1 MIGTVIGTRPTPGQR
16 HMLHVRGISAR
27 RVGRA
32 FNAAVLAAPKN
43 AAELEEVLSDPA
55 KSKDILADRK
65 ALQEF
70 ITNYAKEQQ
79 GDGTELRRAVAEE
92 TQRVFAE
99 MMRDNGLTDKA
110 GKALINRPD
119 LDPQARGNGGNRGM
133 LTSHKQGTAH
143 NPQAPGAKVDPL
155 FNSGLEY
162 IQTIWH
168 KARPTDELNEKITT
182 LRNEA
187 SSVSPADGGF
197 LVPETLRSQLMQIAL
212 ENSVVRPLATVV
224 PMDSARVPF
233 PMIDS
238 TTNQGSVFGGMVA
251 SWGEEGAPL
260 SDSSPKFGRVTLDA
274 RKLTGLSAVPNELLQ
289 DSAVSFSALLEQL
302 WPMAIAFAE
311 DAAFQAGTGVGE
323 PLGYR
328 GEGNTASIGV
338 ARGTDNEIA
347 YTDIVAMYARMLP
360 SSLAR
365 AVWTCSPEALP
376 QLLTMSLSVGTGGN
390 SVWVVNAA
398 GPAPMNIFGRP
409 LIVTEK
415 GGRLGTRGDL
425 AFTDLSYYLVG
436 DRQQMTADSSTDYNF
451 GADKT
456 TFRIIQRVDG
466 RPWLQ
471 SAITPANGSTN
482 TLSPFVQLAN
492 R

>member
-16 HMLHVRGISAR
+16 HMLSVRGISAR

-32 FNAAVLAAPKN
+32 FNRATLPVPKN
-43 AAELEEVLSDPA
+43 DAELGEMLADPA
-55 KSKDILADRK
+55 KSKDILADRQ
-65 ALQEF
+65 ALKDF
-70 ITNYAKEQQ
+70 ITAYAKEQQ
-79 GDGTELRRAVAEE
+79 GDGTELRNAVAEE
-92 TQRVFAE
+92 TKRVFAE
-99 MMRDNGLTDKA
+99 MLRDNGLTDKD
-110 GKALINRPD
+110 GKALIKRPD
-119 LDPQARGNGGNRGM
+119 MDPQNRRAGGM

-143 NPQAPGAKVDPL
+143 NPDAAGAKVDGL
-155 FNSGLEY
+155 FNSGVDY
-162 IQTIWH
+162 VRTIWH
-168 KARPTDELNEKITT
+168 KARPSDDLNEKLAS
-182 LRNEA
+182 LRNAA

-212 ENSVVRPLATVV
+212 EQSVVRPLATVV

-251 SWGEEGAPL
+251 SWGEEAAPL
-260 SDSSPKFGRVTLDA
+260 SDSSPKFGRIDLDA

-289 DSAVSFSALLEQL
+289 DSIVSFSALLESL
-302 WPMAIAFAE
+302 WPMALAFAE

-338 ARGTDNEIA
+338 ARGDDDTIT
-347 YTDIVAMYARMLP
+347 YVDIVNMYSRMLP
-360 SSLAR
+360 SSLSR

-415 GGRLGTRGDL
+415 GGLLGARGDI
-425 AFTDLSYYLVG
+425 AFTDMSYYLIG
-436 DRQQMTADSSTDYNF
+436 DRQTMTADSSTDYNF
-451 GADKT
+451 GSDKT

-466 RPWLQ
+466 RPWLK
-471 SAITPANGSTN
+471 SAITPANGGS
-482 TLSPFVQLAN
+482 TLSPFVELDDAA
-492 R
+492 